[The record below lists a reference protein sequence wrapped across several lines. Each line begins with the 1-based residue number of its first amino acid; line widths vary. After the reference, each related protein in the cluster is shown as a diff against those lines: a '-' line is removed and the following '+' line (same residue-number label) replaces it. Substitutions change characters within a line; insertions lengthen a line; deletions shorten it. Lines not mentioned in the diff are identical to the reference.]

1 MSWKFRMQLEFQIYI
16 SLCSFKTFRKIVAQN
31 NYVKNNFSSLC
42 FHFLQLTSFKRPSRQ
57 LPEEISHLT
66 FNFKKVEL
74 LSSLMTQLTTY
85 SEKIIKKV
93 KRNALLFS
101 IFCGCARFCTVFC
114 TFSLF
119 RGSTVLL

>member
-1 MSWKFRMQLEFQIYI
+1 M
-16 SLCSFKTFRKIVAQN
+16 AQN

-74 LSSLMTQLTTY
+74 FRALMTQLTTY
-85 SEKIIKKV
+85 SEKFIKEV
-93 KRNALLFS
+93 KGMCCSFQSSVGVL
-101 IFCGCARFCTVFC
+101 
-114 TFSLF
+114 
-119 RGSTVLL
+119 GS